1 MTSASPLSTTS
12 RTVPY
17 LTLLRIGLKDKS
29 FHFYGRLSRRD
40 FWLFYGSTL
49 LFAAVSVLFLWVP
62 VVGSLIMALLLIYL
76 VWCQSSAMVR
86 RLHDRNY
93 SGKWVLLPFV
103 LLVLYFVVRM
113 PLYALHPEQAAWA
126 LPAIALLSAG
136 SYLVLLV
143 LCALAGQVGS
153 NRFGTDPLD
162 SAIPAQDFINP
173 EHLEMPVYLG
183 DPWRKFKDKQ
193 ARAQARAQAQA
204 TAQHAAQRQ
213 NPSLAPAAPSAS
225 RIEAQPA
232 TVVADAA
239 ADAAANAAANATAA
253 TTASDDASLKK
264 EQQPPRP

>member
-103 LLVLYFVVRM
+103 LLVLYFVARM
-113 PLYALHPEQAAWA
+113 PLYTLHPEQATWA
-126 LPAIALLSAG
+126 LTAIAILGAG
-136 SYLVLLV
+136 SYLLLLV

-162 SAIPAQDFINP
+162 SATPAQDFINP
-173 EHLEMPVYLG
+173 EHLEIPVYLG

-193 ARAQARAQAQA
+193 ARAQVRAQAQDQSQA
-204 TAQHAAQRQ
+204 QAQSAAQHQV
-213 NPSLAPAAPSAS
+213 PVSAPAATLTPSP
-225 RIEAQPA
+225 EARTA
-232 TVVADAA
+232 TAVADATA
-239 ADAAANAAANATAA
+239 DTTATDAAST
-253 TTASDDASLKK
+253 SK
-264 EQQPPRP
+264 

>member
-1 MTSASPLSTTS
+1 MSSASPLSTAS

-17 LTLLRIGLKDKS
+17 LTLLRICLKDKS

-40 FWLFYGSTL
+40 FWLFYASTL
-49 LFAAVSVLFLWVP
+49 LFVAVSVLFLWVP
-62 VVGSLIMALLLIYL
+62 VVGSLIMALLVIYL

-103 LLVLYFVVRM
+103 LLVLYFVARM
-113 PLYALHPEQAAWA
+113 PLYTLHPEQATWA
-126 LPAIALLSAG
+126 LTAIAILGAG
-136 SYLVLLV
+136 SYLLLLV

-162 SAIPAQDFINP
+162 SATPAQDFINP

-193 ARAQARAQAQA
+193 ARTQARAQDQAQA
-204 TAQHAAQRQ
+204 QAQSAAQHQV
-213 NPSLAPAAPSAS
+213 PVSAPAATLPPSP
-225 RIEAQPA
+225 EARTA
-232 TVVADAA
+232 TAVADATADTTA
-239 ADAAANAAANATAA
+239 ADAAST
-253 TTASDDASLKK
+253 SK
-264 EQQPPRP
+264 EQPPQP